1 MILHGAYTGRNHMK
15 KKLSWQVFSNDDRN
29 KAIEAV
35 KNAIS
40 HSDGC
45 IMNFNMFS
53 DLALTLSIEIEE
65 NKIQTLY
72 KALSLVVNIS
82 ELELHDMNLESKK
95 EWLIFMNISFGR
107 GKGELKQEI
116 PEAPG

>member
-1 MILHGAYTGRNHMK
+1 MQ

-29 KAIEAV
+29 KVIEAV
-35 KNAIS
+35 KNIVS
-40 HSDGC
+40 TSDGC

-53 DLALTLSIEIEE
+53 DLALTLTIEIEE
-65 NKIQTLY
+65 NKIQTLHR
-72 KALSLVVNIS
+72 ALSLVVNIS

-116 PEAPG
+116 PEVAG

>member
-1 MILHGAYTGRNHMK
+1 MQ

-29 KAIEAV
+29 EVIEAV
-35 KNAIS
+35 KNSIS
-40 HSDGC
+40 NSGGC

-65 NKIQTLY
+65 NKIHTLH

-82 ELELHDMNLESKK
+82 EFELHDLNLESKK
-95 EWLIFMNISFGR
+95 EWLIFMNISFGS
-107 GKGELKQEI
+107 GKGELKHEI
-116 PEAPG
+116 PEVP

>member
-1 MILHGAYTGRNHMK
+1 MQ

-29 KAIEAV
+29 KVIEAV
-35 KNAIS
+35 KNIVS
-40 HSDGC
+40 NSDGC

-65 NKIQTLY
+65 NKIQTLHS
-72 KALSLVVNIS
+72 ALSLIVNIS

-107 GKGELKQEI
+107 GKGDLKQEI
-116 PEAPG
+116 PEVAG